1 MPIFFGMSNKFAFVR
16 GLFMQLAITREDMG
30 IRLVEERCRLGYS
43 QANFAHQTEVSRETL
58 RLNEL
63 GKSGISAEFLGRA
76 AQLGVDVQY
85 VITGVRSKTEESKS
99 QKNSIQNSNVIYG
112 DKGIINSGT
121 INNIKTEKYTTK
133 TKAIVEPSKIH
144 ISEDTARRLQDLVK
158 EIVDLEQKLKNNP
171 KSFQAVW
178 ASLNKHCGVAT
189 YRLIPIE
196 KTDKAITYLRKWIGR
211 LSSSKSAPKKVGNEW
226 RSKKYAYIKINTKGL
241 LDEWLR
247 DHLLQ
252 KYGVESITE
261 LNDVQLQK
269 VYQSVASKKR
279 TTSK

>member
-1 MPIFFGMSNKFAFVR
+1 
-16 GLFMQLAITREDMG
+16 MQLAITREDMG
-30 IRLVEERCRLGYS
+30 IRLVEERSRLGYS

-85 VITGVRSKTEESKS
+85 VITGIRSETEENKS
-99 QKNSIQNSNVIYG
+99 QKTSIQNSNVIYG

-121 INNIKTEKYTTK
+121 INNIKTEKYTTR
-133 TKAIVEPSKIH
+133 TKAVVEPSEIH

-158 EIVDLEQKLKNNP
+158 EIVELEQKLKKNQKP
-171 KSFQAVW
+171 FQAVW
-178 ASLNKHCGVAT
+178 ASLNKYCGVVT
-189 YRLIPIE
+189 YRLIPVE

-211 LSSSKSAPKKVGNEW
+211 LSSSKLAPKKVGNEW
-226 RSKKYAYIKINTKGL
+226 RSKKYAYIKLNTKGVL
-241 LDEWLR
+241 EDWLR
-247 DHLLQ
+247 DHLFQ
-252 KYGVESITE
+252 KYDVESITE
-261 LNDVQLQK
+261 LDDEQLQK

>member
-1 MPIFFGMSNKFAFVR
+1 
-16 GLFMQLAITREDMG
+16 MQLAITREDMG
-30 IRLVEERCRLGYS
+30 IRLVEERSRLGYS

-85 VITGVRSKTEESKS
+85 VVTGIRSETEENKS
-99 QKNSIQNSNVIYG
+99 EKTSIQNSNVIYG

-133 TKAIVEPSKIH
+133 TKAVVQPTEIH
-144 ISEDTARRLQDLVK
+144 ISEHTARTLQDLVK
-158 EIVDLEQKLKNNP
+158 EIVELEQKLKNNP

-178 ASLNKHCGVAT
+178 ASLNKYCRVST
-189 YRLIPIE
+189 YRLIPVE

-226 RSKKYAYIKINTKGL
+226 RTKKYSYIKITL
-241 LDEWLR
+241 EDC
-247 DHLLQ
+247 
-252 KYGVESITE
+252 
-261 LNDVQLQK
+261 
-269 VYQSVASKKR
+269 
-279 TTSK
+279 

>member
-1 MPIFFGMSNKFAFVR
+1 
-16 GLFMQLAITREDMG
+16 MQLAITREDMG
-30 IRLVEERCRLGYS
+30 IRLVEERSRLGYS

-85 VITGVRSKTEESKS
+85 VVTGIRSETEENKS
-99 QKNSIQNSNVIYG
+99 EKTSIQNSNVIYG

-133 TKAIVEPSKIH
+133 TKAVVQPTEIH
-144 ISEDTARRLQDLVK
+144 ISEHTARTLQDLVK
-158 EIVDLEQKLKNNP
+158 EIVELEQKLKNNP
-171 KSFQAVW
+171 KSFQAAW
-178 ASLNKHCGVAT
+178 ASLNKYCQVAT
-189 YRLIPIE
+189 YRLIPVE

-226 RSKKYAYIKINTKGL
+226 RTKKYSYIKINTRGML
-241 LDEWLR
+241 ENWLTE
-247 DHLLQ
+247 HLLQ
-252 KYGVESITE
+252 KYGVQSITQ
-261 LNDVQLQK
+261 LNDLELQK

-279 TTSK
+279 KTSK

>member
-1 MPIFFGMSNKFAFVR
+1 
-16 GLFMQLAITREDMG
+16 MQLAITREDMG
-30 IRLVEERCRLGYS
+30 IRLVEERSRLGYS
-43 QANFAHQTEVSRETL
+43 QANFAHQTEVSREAL

-85 VITGVRSKTEESKS
+85 VITGIRSETEENKS

-133 TKAIVEPSKIH
+133 TKAVVEPSEIH

-158 EIVDLEQKLKNNP
+158 EIVELEKKLKKNP

-178 ASLNKHCGVAT
+178 ASLNKYCGVVT
-189 YRLIPIE
+189 YRLIP
-196 KTDKAITYLRKWIGR
+196 RKWIGR

-226 RSKKYAYIKINTKGL
+226 RSKKYAYIKLNTKGML
-241 LDEWLR
+241 EDWLR
-247 DHLLQ
+247 DHLFQ
-252 KYGVESITE
+252 KYDVESITE
-261 LNDVQLQK
+261 LDDEQLQK